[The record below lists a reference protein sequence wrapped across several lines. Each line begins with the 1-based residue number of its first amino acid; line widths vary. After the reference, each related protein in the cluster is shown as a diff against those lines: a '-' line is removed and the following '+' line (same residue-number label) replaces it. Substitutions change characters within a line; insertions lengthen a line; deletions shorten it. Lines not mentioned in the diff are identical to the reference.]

1 MRTSES
7 ITNIS
12 AALAAF
18 QGDVTNPKHS
28 ARADVPTRTGGKY
41 SYSYTPLQDI
51 INHIRPALAKHKLA
65 VIQSPRSEDGSS
77 ITVTT
82 LLVHESGEW
91 IEADELTM
99 KAEKVTAQGAGS
111 IITYARRYA
120 LSAVL
125 GLATEDDDD
134 AGSQESARPVAKQQK
149 PKPKQPQP
157 PKADKPSQPKPKA
170 KEGMISEAQRKRL
183 FTLAKGSNDIVR
195 KVLAEYEIASTGE
208 VPELL
213 YTDICDKVRLLAIEQ
228 EVTQ

>member
-12 AALAAF
+12 AALVAF
-18 QGDVTNPKHS
+18 QGEVTNPKHS
-28 ARADVPTRTGGKY
+28 ATADVPTRTGGKY

-51 INHIRPALAKHKLA
+51 INHIRPILAKHKLA
-65 VIQSPRSEDGSS
+65 VLQSPRSDDGES

-91 IEADELTM
+91 IESDELTM

-125 GLATEDDDD
+125 GLATEEDDD
-134 AGSQESARPVAKQQK
+134 ASRQEPQD
-149 PKPKQPQP
+149 KPKQTES
-157 PKADKPSQPKPKA
+157 AL
-170 KEGMISEAQRKRL
+170 ISEARARRM
-183 FTLAKGSNDIVR
+183 FALAKGNADIVR
-195 KVLAEYEIASTGE
+195 QVLGEYNIGGSKQ
-208 VPELL
+208 VPNSL
-213 YTDICDKVRLLAIEQ
+213 YDEICDKIQILASELK
-228 EVTQ
+228 EGTK